1 MRFQLIR
8 KRENKAIANAN
19 MNPTTSSIGGGP
31 SRYLE
36 PQDLG
41 LSPRHKISTIC
52 GNLLNSAATPSGVKN
67 TVIGGIISIN
77 QTFYAM
83 TSGRSLAN
91 AQRPYKVQFDSDKLD
106 WALCEIANT
115 LAVPNIYGSGPL
127 LRYMQ
132 EEELEHTEGPV
143 DVLVGFDSSYR
154 AYLSHELGTTLGWFD
169 QNVKVRTFSTSL
181 PKTTKIRT
189 GAWVVKGDSLCGYV
203 VHSEPQE
210 VGGNGRLG
218 YMVPIW
224 QAFKEIEAKTG
235 RKVIFGQELHDM
247 IERL

>member
-1 MRFQLIR
+1 
-8 KRENKAIANAN
+8 
-19 MNPTTSSIGGGP
+19 MNPTAGSTGAGRY
-31 SRYLE
+31 RYLE

-52 GNLLNSAATPSGVKN
+52 GNILNTAAAPLGVKN

-83 TSGRSLAN
+83 TSAHSLAN
-91 AQRPYKVQFDSDKLD
+91 AQRPYKVQFNSDELD
-106 WALCEIANT
+106 WALCEVANT
-115 LAVPNIYGSGPL
+115 LAVPNIYSSSPL

-143 DVLVGFDSSYR
+143 DVLVGFDSSYK
-154 AYLSHELGTTLGWFD
+154 AKLSRDLGTTLSWFD
-169 QNVKVRTFSTSL
+169 QDIKMRIVTTTL
-181 PKTTKIRT
+181 PRKTIIRT
-189 GAWVVKGDSLCGYV
+189 GAWIVKGDSLCGYV

-210 VGGNGRLG
+210 VGGNGRVG

-235 RKVIFGQELHDM
+235 GKVVFGQELHDM
-247 IERL
+247 IAQHRIG

>member
-1 MRFQLIR
+1 MRFPLLR

-19 MNPTTSSIGGGP
+19 MNPTTSSIGGAP

-36 PQDLG
+36 PEDLG

-52 GNLLNSAATPSGVKN
+52 GNILNTAAAPFGVKN

-83 TSGRSLAN
+83 TSARSLAN
-91 AQRPYKVQFDSDKLD
+91 AQRPYKVQFDSNKLD
-106 WALCEIANT
+106 WALCEVANT
-115 LAVPNIYGSGPL
+115 LAVPNIHGSSPL

-143 DVLVGFDSSYR
+143 DILVGFHSSYR
-154 AYLSHELGTTLGWFD
+154 AYIRPEIGTTLGWFD
-169 QNVKVRTFSTSL
+169 QDVKVRTVSTTL

-189 GAWVVKGDSLCGYV
+189 GAWVVKGDLLCGYV
-203 VHSEPQE
+203 VHSEPD
-210 VGGNGRLG
+210 VDGGRVG

-235 RKVIFGQELHDM
+235 KKIVFGQELHDIM
-247 IERL
+247 SQV